1 MKNDPIMAYDHMDE
15 EPKKEPVMKKVEDS
29 QPVIPISL
37 YMLLVVDAILI
48 SAIAFF
54 TVKIIL

>member
-1 MKNDPIMAYDHMDE
+1 MTYDHMDDE
-15 EPKKEPVMKKVEDS
+15 NPQEPVLRKVEDHA
-29 QPVIPISL
+29 PVVPVSL

-48 SAIAFF
+48 SAIAYF

>member
-1 MKNDPIMAYDHMDE
+1 MKNDPLMTYDHMDDE
-15 EPKKEPVMKKVEDS
+15 NPQEPVLRKVEDS
-29 QPVIPISL
+29 EPAVPISL